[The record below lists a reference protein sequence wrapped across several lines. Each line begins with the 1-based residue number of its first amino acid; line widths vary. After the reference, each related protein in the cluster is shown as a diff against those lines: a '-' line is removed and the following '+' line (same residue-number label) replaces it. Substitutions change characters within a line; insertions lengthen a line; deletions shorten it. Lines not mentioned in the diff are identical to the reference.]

1 MTRPSPTSTAACTAN
16 RCHQGRTPCPCPQ
29 ACELPADPPLQDDR
43 LSAAEG
49 VLLALVATLVAAI
62 FIMAFLASVA

>member
-1 MTRPSPTSTAACTAN
+1 MTQPTPAPTAACTAN

-29 ACELPADPPLQDDR
+29 ACELPTDPLQDDR

-49 VLLALVATLVAAI
+49 VLLVLVATLVAAI
-62 FIMAFLASVA
+62 FIMAVLASAA

>member
-1 MTRPSPTSTAACTAN
+1 MTQPSPTSTAACTAN

-29 ACELPADPPLQDDR
+29 ACELPTDPLQDER

-49 VLLALVATLVAAI
+49 VLLVLVATLVAVI
-62 FIMAFLASVA
+62 LFMAVLASAA